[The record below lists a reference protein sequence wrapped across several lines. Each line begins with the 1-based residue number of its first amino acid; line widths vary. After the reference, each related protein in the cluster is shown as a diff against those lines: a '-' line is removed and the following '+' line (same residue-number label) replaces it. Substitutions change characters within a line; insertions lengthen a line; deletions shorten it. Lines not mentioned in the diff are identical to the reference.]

1 MFGEVGMAAP
11 VVDDLDLAIL
21 AQLQEDGRRSF
32 TEIADTL
39 NVSVGTVR
47 NRVSRMIEE
56 NTVQIVGRVNPHR
69 VGFSAPATINVAVQI
84 PHLEAAIAEISQFPE
99 VSWLALVT
107 GEYDLI
113 VDVLCRDVDHLTE
126 LITRRLQQVPGVIK
140 TETVYVLR
148 ILKVA
153 QPGLELVAP
162 DRTATPVSSLAESAP
177 NSVYR

>member
-1 MFGEVGMAAP
+1 MAA
-11 VVDDLDLAIL
+11 VVDDLDLVIL
-21 AQLQEDGRRSF
+21 THLQEDGRRSF
-32 TEIADTL
+32 TEIADAL

-47 NRVSRMIEE
+47 NRVSRMIED

-69 VGFSAPATINVAVQI
+69 VGFSAPATINVAVQP
-84 PHLEAAIAEISQFPE
+84 PHLETAIEEMSAFPE

-126 LITRRLQQVPGVIK
+126 LITHRLQRVTGVTK
-140 TETVYVLR
+140 TESVYVLR

-153 QPGLELVAP
+153 QPGLELIQ
-162 DRTATPVSSLAESAP
+162 RERATGTFTETAP